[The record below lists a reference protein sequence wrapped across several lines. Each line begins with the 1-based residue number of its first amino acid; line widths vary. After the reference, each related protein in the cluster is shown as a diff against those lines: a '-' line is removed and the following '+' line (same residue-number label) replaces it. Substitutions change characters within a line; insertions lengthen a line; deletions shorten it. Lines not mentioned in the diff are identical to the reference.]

1 MSGLRL
7 VRDLW
12 ADAFEH
18 LGLPRPVEVAPADV
32 LERRRDDLGHST
44 VAPNLMGQWPT
55 PVSG

>member
-32 LERRRDDLGHST
+32 LGSAVVMISAIPRLRQT
-44 VAPNLMGQWPT
+44 
-55 PVSG
+55 